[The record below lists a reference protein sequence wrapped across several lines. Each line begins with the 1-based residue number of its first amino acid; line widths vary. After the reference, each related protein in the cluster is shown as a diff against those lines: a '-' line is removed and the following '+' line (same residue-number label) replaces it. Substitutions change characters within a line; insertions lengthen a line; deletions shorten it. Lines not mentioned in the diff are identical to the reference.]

1 MFSRWSIWNKLLLG
15 VAMLCLIVTTLS
27 ISSIVGVTS
36 YRGLVRTISNRAAEF
51 PLAEKLSRSV
61 DELRFTVSHMRQ
73 WQEQADRTSYKPVA
87 IQVNFRINVFDV
99 SEALGRYRDQLAA
112 NEHDL
117 TVMGDSR
124 DEWEAVEEIE
134 RTLKQ
139 INELNGEEDWLQ
151 DQVERDM
158 LQTELD
164 KLHQLASGLPR
175 HLQNRMQEMKGS
187 VRGVYH
193 TLIVLTCVTT
203 VGAFLMLILL
213 LKFFFDWVFRP
224 LGVLISGSRQV
235 AEGDFSHRIQLSTHD
250 EMAELAGAMNDM
262 TSRFQEIRD
271 DLDRQV
277 KQRTKEVVR
286 SEQMASVGFL
296 AAGVS
301 HEINNPL
308 ASIAWSAEALEAR
321 LHDILYPQAKE
332 LGEEPNAE
340 LELLRRYLRRIQ
352 DEAFRCK
359 GITEKL
365 LDFSRIGDVER
376 QQADLVPLVR
386 DVIDMIR
393 TLGRYRNKRID
404 YMGEPSV
411 FARVNPQEIKQVVVN
426 LLTNALDSLDP
437 DGVVQVEVRSD
448 GEVAELRV
456 TDNGCGMT
464 DEVMEHLFEPFF
476 TRRRDGQGT
485 GLGLSIAFRIVADHG
500 GELAA
505 HSDGPGEGSK
515 FRVTLPLVQHE
526 KVHERKYKAA

>member
-15 VAMLCLIVTTLS
+15 VAMLFLIVTTLS
-27 ISSIVGVTS
+27 ISSIVGVS
-36 YRGLVRTISNRAAEF
+36 LYRGLVRAISNRAAEF

-61 DELRFTVSHMRQ
+61 DDLRFTVSRMRQ
-73 WQEQADRTSYKPVA
+73 WQDQAVRTNYKPA
-87 IQVNFRINVFDV
+87 TIREDFALSVFEV
-99 SEALGRYRDQLAA
+99 SEALGRYRDQLAS

-117 TVMGDSR
+117 TVMGDNR

-139 INELNGEEDWLQ
+139 INDMNKVEDWIQ
-151 DQVERDM
+151 DQVELDM
-158 LQTELD
+158 LRTELD
-164 KLHQLASGLPR
+164 KLHRLVSDLPR
-175 HLQNRMQEMKGS
+175 HLQNRMQEMKGN
-187 VRGVYH
+187 VRGGYH
-193 TLIVLTCVTT
+193 TLIVLTCVTS

-213 LKFFFDWVFRP
+213 LKFFYDWVFRP
-224 LGVLISGSRQV
+224 LGILISGSRQV
-235 AEGDFSHRIQLSTHD
+235 AEGDFNHRIQLATHD

-321 LHDILYPQAKE
+321 LHDILYPQDRE

-376 QQADLVPLVR
+376 HEADLVPLVR
-386 DVIDMIR
+386 DVIEMIR

-404 YMGEPSV
+404 YVGEQSV
-411 FARVNPQEIKQVVVN
+411 MARVNPQEIKQVAVN

-437 DGVVQVEVRSD
+437 DGVVRVDVRRN
-448 GEVAELRV
+448 GEMAELRV

-464 DEVMEHLFEPFF
+464 DEVIEHLFEPFF

-500 GELAA
+500 GQLAA
-505 HSDGPGEGSK
+505 SSDGPGTGST
-515 FRVTLPLVQHE
+515 FCVTLPLIQHE